1 MRKIIFAVIALVA
14 VGIGAGV
21 AFLAS
26 NLDSIVKK
34 IIETA
39 GSDVAGV
46 KVSVGE
52 VKISLSEGKA
62 SISGLSVANPSGFT
76 SPNAFK
82 LGAISVALDTGSLT
96 GNPIVIKDIS
106 VAAPEV
112 TYEMG
117 ANGATNIDAIQKN
130 VAAKTGGGA
139 AASKD
144 SGAKEQDGGKKLVI
158 DRLGISKGNVTLA
171 TAIPGVKS
179 SATLPDI
186 VLTGIGKKSGGATAG
201 EVAALVMDALTKSA
215 LKAGQ
220 SMGIGSVGDAVKG
233 AVPGDVGGAVK
244 GIFGK

>member
-1 MRKIIFAVIALVA
+1 MRKVIFAIIALVA
-14 VGIGAGV
+14 VGIGAGI
-21 AFLAS
+21 AFLTS

-39 GSDVAGV
+39 GSEVAGV
-46 KVSVGE
+46 KVTVGE

-62 SISGLSVANPSGFT
+62 SIGGLTVANPSGFT
-76 SPNAFK
+76 SPAAFK

-96 GNPIVIKDIS
+96 ANPIVVKDIS

-117 ANGATNIDAIQKN
+117 AGGVSNIDAIQKN
-130 VAAKTGGGA
+130 VAAKTGGGGGDK
-139 AASKD
+139 SKD
-144 SGAKEQDGGKKLVI
+144 AGDGKKLVI
-158 DRLGISKGNVTLA
+158 DRLAISKGNVTLA

-179 SATLPDI
+179 SATLADI
-186 VLTGIGKKSGGATAG
+186 VLTGIGRKSGGATAG
-201 EVAALVMDALTKSA
+201 EVAAQVMDALTKSA

-220 SMGIGSVGDAVKG
+220 SMGIGNVGDAVKG

>member
-21 AFLAS
+21 AFLTS

-34 IIETA
+34 VIETA

-76 SPNAFK
+76 TPNAFK
-82 LGAISVALDTGSLT
+82 LGAIAVALDTGSLT

-144 SGAKEQDGGKKLVI
+144 SGDGKKLVI

-220 SMGIGSVGDAVKG
+220 SMGLGNVGDAVKG